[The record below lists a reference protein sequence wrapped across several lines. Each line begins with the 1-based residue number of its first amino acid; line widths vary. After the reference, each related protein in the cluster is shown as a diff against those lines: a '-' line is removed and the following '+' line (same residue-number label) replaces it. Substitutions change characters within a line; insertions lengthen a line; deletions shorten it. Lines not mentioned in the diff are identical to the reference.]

1 MADELIL
8 EDGLQVAIAGYCKAG
23 DSLAAAGDHDAAVK
37 EYNQAWKLVPDPKND
52 WEASTWILAAI
63 ADSCFHLGKLKSAR
77 SALDY
82 AMTCPGAI
90 GNPFLHLRRG
100 QILYEQNE
108 PDAAADELMRA
119 FMAEGYEVFENED
132 EKYLNFL
139 ASRADLGT
147 AN

>member
-1 MADELIL
+1 MTYW
-8 EDGLQVAIAGYCKAG
+8 QPVVFTKQQ
-23 DSLAAAGDHDAAVK
+23 SK

-52 WEASTWILAAI
+52 WEASTWILAVI
-63 ADSCFHLGKLKSAR
+63 ADSCFHLGKFKSAR

-82 AMTCPGAI
+82 DMTCPGAI

-100 QILYEQNE
+100 QVLYEQNE